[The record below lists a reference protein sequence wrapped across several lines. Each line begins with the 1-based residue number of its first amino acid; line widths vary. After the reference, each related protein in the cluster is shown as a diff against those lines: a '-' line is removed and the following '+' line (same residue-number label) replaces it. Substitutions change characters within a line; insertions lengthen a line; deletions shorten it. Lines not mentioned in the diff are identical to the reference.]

1 MKKLIVAF
9 LCILISNFSQAQ
21 AIQALRVEFNSISTV
36 GEVVDED
43 LFRNDSLV
51 IVNNPGNKLAVY
63 SFEVSSDQQ
72 SAAATS
78 IRITGNRLTPEAKA
92 QIRSLIAS
100 GNRTFKI
107 SDIKLLYA
115 TTESIEDYVQTLS
128 FKVVFN

>member
-1 MKKLIVAF
+1 MKKLVVAF
-9 LCILISNFSQAQ
+9 LCILISNFAQAQ
-21 AIQALRVEFNSISTV
+21 ASQSLRVEFNSISTV

-63 SFEVSSDQQ
+63 SFEVSTGQQ
-72 SAAATS
+72 SAATS

-100 GNRTFKI
+100 GNRNFRI
-107 SDIKLLYA
+107 SAIKLIHA
-115 TTESIEDYVQTLS
+115 TTASIEDYVQTLS